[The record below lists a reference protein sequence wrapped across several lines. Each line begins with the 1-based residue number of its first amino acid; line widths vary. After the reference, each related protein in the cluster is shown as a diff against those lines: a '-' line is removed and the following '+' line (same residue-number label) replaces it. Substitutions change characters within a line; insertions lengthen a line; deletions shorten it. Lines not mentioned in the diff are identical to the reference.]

1 MCLVSYI
8 PLPDGYLISSN
19 RDEAPSRAN
28 TPLIKDTSYPLTT
41 IYYPKDHKGG
51 SWLVVAQDG
60 RAVCILNGAF
70 IRHRRKNN
78 YRLSR
83 GIMCKSYFSYEN
95 TQDFLESYDF
105 TDMEP
110 FTMVIKDKIGL
121 YELRWD
127 AVYRYIEILDPE
139 SLHVWSSCTLYDDP
153 IIEKRTQLVKQMY
166 EKETGDV
173 ASRMKKIHLTGN
185 IGDPENDFVM
195 RRGHRVATISHS
207 YVKITKDTG
216 VINIENLI
224 RPSEEEKVF
233 ALRN

>member
-1 MCLVSYI
+1 
-8 PLPDGYLISSN
+8 
-19 RDEAPSRAN
+19 
-28 TPLIKDTSYPLTT
+28 
-41 IYYPKDHKGG
+41 
-51 SWLVVAQDG
+51 
-60 RAVCILNGAF
+60 
-70 IRHRRKNN
+70 
-78 YRLSR
+78 
-83 GIMCKSYFSYEN
+83 
-95 TQDFLESYDF
+95 
-105 TDMEP
+105 MEP

-139 SLHVWSSCTLYDDP
+139 TLHVWSSCTLYDDP